1 MPKKYKNG
9 LFIFRRDLR
18 IQDNKGLKLMNNE
31 CDNIYTIFIF
41 TPEQVGNINKYKSNN
56 SVQFMIESL
65 QNLKSN
71 LGGKLYCFYGKN
83 NSIINYLIHELTI
96 DVVGFNLDYT
106 PYAINRDVEI
116 MDLCWKKNI
125 DVLFES
131 DYYLN
136 EPGTILSGGGTPYL
150 KFTPYYTQASKK
162 HVDSPS
168 LNKVSV
174 KQISKRLKNMIQLSQ
189 AMEKFTKNNENLIIK
204 GGRNEG
210 IKILKEAIKNQKKY
224 SKTRNIISYNTSM
237 LSAYIKF
244 GCLSIREIY
253 KSFRNNKDFIRQ
265 LHWRDFYS
273 QVMYFNP
280 QVIGGALKENYN
292 KIKWH
297 NNARL
302 FKAWCDGKTGFPI
315 VDASMRQLNT
325 IGWMHNRGRMIVS
338 SFLTKILLIDWR
350 LGEKYFANKLVDYD
364 PANNNGGW
372 QWSAGTGADSQPYFR
387 IFNPFLQSQTHDPDC
402 IYIKRWIPELV
413 EVDNDIIHNWN
424 DMEKINKINEGI
436 NEEINEEINK
446 GINKK
451 INEGMNKKKIIK
463 YPRPIVDYAE
473 QKEKALKMYKFV
485 Y

>member
-18 IQDNKGLKLMNNE
+18 IQDNKGLKLIHDE
-31 CDNIYTIFIF
+31 CENVYTIFIF
-41 TPEQVGNINKYKSNN
+41 TPEQVGNANKYKSNN

-65 QNLKSN
+65 KNLNSH

-83 NSIINYLIHELTI
+83 NNIIHNLIDELNI
-96 DVVGFNLDYT
+96 NVVGFNLDYT
-106 PYAINRDVEI
+106 PYAINRDIEI
-116 MDLCWKKNI
+116 MNLCNNKNV
-125 DVLFES
+125 DVLFEN

-150 KFTPYYTQASKK
+150 KFTPYYIQATK
-162 HVDSPS
+162 
-168 LNKVSV
+168 
-174 KQISKRLKNMIQLSQ
+174 KQIDTPTTFKFISKQTSKRLKNIINLSN
-189 AMEKFTKNNENLIIK
+189 ALNRFTRINDNLIIK
-204 GGRNEG
+204 GGREEG
-210 IKILKEAIKNQKKY
+210 IKVLKNAVKSQKHY
-224 SKTRNIISYNTSM
+224 SKTRDNISYNTSL

-253 KSFRNNKDFIRQ
+253 KIFHHNKDFIRQ
-265 LHWRDFYS
+265 LHWRDFYA
-273 QVMYFNP
+273 QIVYFNP

-297 NNARL
+297 NNGRL

-350 LGEKYFANKLVDYD
+350 LGERYFATKLVDYD

-387 IFNPFLQSQTHDPDC
+387 IFNPFLQSQNHDPNC
-402 IYIKRWIPELV
+402 EYIKRWIPELR
-413 EVDNDIIHNWN
+413 EVDNDIIHNW
-424 DMEKINKINEGI
+424 DKEWNK
-436 NEEINEEINK
+436 EENNATSK
-446 GINKK
+446 Y
-451 INEGMNKKKIIK
+451 IK
-463 YPRPIVDYAE
+463 PIVNYAE
-473 QKEKALKMYKFV
+473 QKEKALKMYKNV
-485 Y
+485 YK

>member
-1 MPKKYKNG
+1 MVKKYENG

-18 IQDNKGLKLMNNE
+18 IQDNRGLKLMNDE
-31 CDNIYTIFIF
+31 CENIYTIFIF
-41 TPEQVGNINKYKSNN
+41 TPEQVGNANKYKSNN
-56 SVQFMIESL
+56 CVQFMIESL
-65 QNLKSN
+65 QNLN
-71 LGGKLYCFYGKN
+71 TQLNNKLYCFYGKN
-83 NSIINYLIHELTI
+83 NNIIHNLIHELVI
-96 DVVGFNLDYT
+96 NVVGFNLDYT
-106 PYAINRDVEI
+106 PYAMNRDIEIMELCGQNNVEI
-116 MDLCWKKNI
+116 
-125 DVLFES
+125 LFEN

-150 KFTPYYTQASKK
+150 KFTPYYTQASKQRI
-162 HVDSPS
+162 DTPLNLSRFSP
-168 LNKVSV
+168 
-174 KQISKRLKNMIQLSQ
+174 KQTSKRLKNIINLSN
-189 AMEKFTKNNENLIIK
+189 AMKRFTKINENLLIK
-204 GGRNEG
+204 GGRIEG
-210 IKILKEAIKNQKKY
+210 IKKLKDAVKTQKNY
-224 SKTRNIISYNTSM
+224 SKTRDDISYNTSL

-253 KSFRNNKDFIRQ
+253 KTFHHNKDFIRQ
-265 LHWRDFYS
+265 LHWRDFYA

-315 VDASMRQLNT
+315 VDAAMRQLNT

-350 LGEKYFANKLVDYD
+350 LGERYFATKLVDYD

-387 IFNPFLQSQTHDPDC
+387 IFNPFLQSQNHDPDC
-402 IYIKRWIPELV
+402 EYIKRWVPELKEV
-413 EVDNDIIHNWN
+413 ENDIIHNWN
-424 DMEKINKINEGI
+424 NLEKINKINNNQE
-436 NEEINEEINK
+436 NTNK
-446 GINKK
+446 R
-451 INEGMNKKKIIK
+451 MDTK
-463 YPRPIVDYAE
+463 YPRPIVHYSE
-473 QKEKALKMYKFV
+473 QKEKALKMYKEV